1 MEVRLSEAFV
11 ASTASKL
18 HTGRDAFLTD
28 SFKVLSI
35 TLVIVSSMA
44 FAVAA
49 ICFQEV
55 VITKMMRAA
64 AAAYFRYSLGFITA
78 ATRIQQAQIAQ

>member
-1 MEVRLSEAFV
+1 VDLSSYGDNV
-11 ASTASKL
+11 ASMASNL

-28 SFKVLSI
+28 SLRVLSI
-35 TLVIVSSMA
+35 TRVIVSSMA

-55 VITKMMRAA
+55 VMTCV
-64 AAAYFRYSLGFITA
+64 
-78 ATRIQQAQIAQ
+78 